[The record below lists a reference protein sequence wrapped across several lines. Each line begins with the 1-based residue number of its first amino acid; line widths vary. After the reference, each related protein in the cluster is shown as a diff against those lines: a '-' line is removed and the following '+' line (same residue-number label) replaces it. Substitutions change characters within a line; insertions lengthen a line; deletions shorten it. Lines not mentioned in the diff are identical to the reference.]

1 VEADDGREEA
11 TAAREPRRVIAS
23 VLVPSIGFG
32 LVTASILALAA
43 VGFTLQFGV
52 TNILNL
58 AYGDIMTA
66 AAYVGYVV
74 NHNGGGILESL
85 LAGAAF
91 GAIFSFLLN
100 RLVYTPFLRRGTQLF
115 GMVIVS
121 LSVGVIVQNALLA
134 IGGATFFTY
143 NFNVGST
150 VHPLGFV
157 LDTSQLIIM
166 GLALV
171 AMISLQL
178 LLTQTRLGKAM
189 RATAANPG
197 LAQAS
202 GIATDR
208 VVDVAWLLSGLL
220 CGLAGVV
227 LVLNTTAFQSTTGS
241 DFLVIIIAAAMLGGV
256 GRPSGAMVGALVL
269 GIVTE
274 VSAAYISPSYK
285 EIFAFGVLVIVLLFR
300 PTGIFGQ
307 ASQRSAT
314 A

>member
-1 VEADDGREEA
+1 V
-11 TAAREPRRVIAS
+11 TASIFIPS
-23 VLVPSIGFG
+23 VGFG

-58 AYGDIMTA
+58 AYGDLMTA
-66 AAYVGYVV
+66 SAYIGYVV
-74 NHNGGGILESL
+74 NRHGGSIVLSL

-91 GAIFSFLLN
+91 GALSAFLLN
-100 RLVYTPFLRRGTQLF
+100 RLVYTPFLRRGTKLF
-115 GMVIVS
+115 GMVIVT
-121 LSVGVIVQNALLA
+121 LSVGVIVQNTLLA
-134 IGGATFFTY
+134 VGGATFFTY
-143 NFNVGST
+143 NFSVGAA
-150 VHPLGFV
+150 VHPLGFI
-157 LDTSQLIIM
+157 LNTSQLMIM
-166 GLALV
+166 GLAV
-171 AMISLQL
+171 GAMIIVQL

-256 GRPSGAMVGALVL
+256 GRATGAMVGALVL
-269 GIVTE
+269 GLVTE
-274 VSAAYISPSYK
+274 ISAAYISPSYK
-285 EIFAFGVLVIVLLFR
+285 EIFAFGVLVLVLLVR
-300 PTGIFGQ
+300 PTGIFTGAGQ
-307 ASQRSAT
+307 REVT
-314 A
+314 G

>member
-1 VEADDGREEA
+1 MVS
-11 TAAREPRRVIAS
+11 AAI
-23 VLVPSIGFG
+23 LVPSIGFG

-58 AYGDIMTA
+58 AYGDVMTA

-74 NHNGGGILESL
+74 NHHGGSIALSLIAGGVFGAVASL
-85 LAGAAF
+85 L
-91 GAIFSFLLN
+91 IN
-100 RLVYTPFLRRGTQLF
+100 RLIYTPFLRRGTQLF

-121 LSVGVIVQNALLA
+121 LSMGVIIQNILLA
-134 IGGATFFTY
+134 VGGATFFTY
-143 NFNVGST
+143 NVNVGST
-150 VHPLGFV
+150 VHPLGFE
-157 LDTSQLIIM
+157 LNTSQLMIM
-166 GLALV
+166 ALAV
-171 AMISLQL
+171 AAMAVVQL

-189 RATAANPG
+189 RATAANRN
-197 LAQAS
+197 LAMAS

-227 LVLNTTAFQSTTGS
+227 LVLNTTAFQSTTGA
-241 DFLVIIIAAAMLGGV
+241 DFLVVIIAAAMLGGV
-256 GRPSGAMVGALVL
+256 GRPTGAMVGALVL

-285 EIFAFGVLVIVLLFR
+285 EIFAFGVLVIVLLIR
-300 PTGIFGQ
+300 PTGIL
-307 ASQRSAT
+307 SQFVGGSRRA
-314 A
+314 AA

>member
-1 VEADDGREEA
+1 M
-11 TAAREPRRVIAS
+11 TASIF
-23 VLVPSIGFG
+23 VPSIGFG

-66 AAYVGYVV
+66 SAYVGYLV
-74 NHNGGGILESL
+74 NRQGGSIVLSL

-91 GAIFSFLLN
+91 GAVASLLLN
-100 RLVYTPFLRRGTQLF
+100 RLIFTPFVRRGTKLI
-115 GMVIVS
+115 GMVLVT
-121 LSVGVIVQNALLA
+121 LSVGIIIQNILLA
-134 IGGATFFTY
+134 AGGATFFSY
-143 NFNVGST
+143 KYNVGST
-150 VHPLGFV
+150 VHPLGFQ
-157 LDTSQLIIM
+157 LNTSQLMIM
-166 GLALV
+166 GLAVV
-171 AMISLQL
+171 AMIVVQL

-189 RATAANPG
+189 RATAANRS

-208 VVDVAWLLSGLL
+208 VVDIAWLLSGLL

-227 LVLNTTAFQSTTGS
+227 LVINTSAFRSTTGS
-241 DFLVIIIAAAMLGGV
+241 DFLVVIIAAAMLGGV
-256 GRPSGAMVGALVL
+256 GRPTGAMIGALVL

-285 EIFAFGVLVIVLLFR
+285 EIFAFGVLVIVLLVR
-300 PTGIFGQ
+300 PTGIFSQ
-307 ASQRSAT
+307 AAVTREAAT
-314 A
+314 